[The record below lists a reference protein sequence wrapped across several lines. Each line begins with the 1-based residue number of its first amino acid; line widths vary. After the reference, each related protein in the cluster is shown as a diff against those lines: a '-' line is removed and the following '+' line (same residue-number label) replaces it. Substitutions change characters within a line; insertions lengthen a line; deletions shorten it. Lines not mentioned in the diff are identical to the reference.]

1 MVHIT
6 QAERRASGAR
16 TPQQEGMGMAT
27 IYGYCRVSTR
37 KQNIERQVENIIAVY
52 PATVNHI
59 YKEAYTGTKVQGRKE
74 LDKLL
79 TRVTKGDTIVFDSVS
94 RFSRNAQEGMDL
106 YIELFDKGINLVF
119 LKESYINTDV
129 YRASISQSIE
139 KTGNEI
145 ADCYIE
151 ATNKVIRIL
160 AKEQVKRAFEQ
171 AQKEVT
177 DLQQRT
183 KEGIR
188 VARDNGK
195 QIGAIKG
202 STLNVK
208 KKAPSKEKIRKYCK
222 DFGGALTDTETIKQ
236 IGISRNTY
244 YKYKKELIEEL
255 TK

>member
-1 MVHIT
+1 
-6 QAERRASGAR
+6 
-16 TPQQEGMGMAT
+16 MAT
-27 IYGYCRVSTR
+27 IYGYCRISTR
-37 KQNIERQVENIIAVY
+37 KQNIERQVENILVAY
-52 PATVNHI
+52 PAAVNHI
-59 YKEAYTGTKVQGRKE
+59 YKESYTGTKIQGRKE

-79 TRVTKGDTIVFDSVS
+79 SRVIEGDTIVFDSVS

-119 LKESYINTDV
+119 LKESYIDTDV
-129 YRASISQSIE
+129 YRSSVSQSIA

-160 AKEQVKRAFEQ
+160 ARQQVERAFDQ

-177 DLQQRT
+177 DLRQRT

-188 VARDNGK
+188 VAREHGK
-195 QIGAIKG
+195 QVGIAKG
-202 STLNVK
+202 TKLTVK
-208 KKAPSKEKIRKYCK
+208 KKAPSKEKIRKYCR
-222 DFGGALTDTETIKQ
+222 DFNGQLTDTETMKQ

-244 YKYKKELIEEL
+244 YKYKKEIIEEL
-255 TK
+255 TQ